1 MHYLY
6 SYNYE
11 GVTGCVVKYSSR
23 QNVLIINLVRE
34 LIFGIKRK
42 GNKTGLYLNL
52 VIIALF
58 WWGNCLIVVKPLLL
72 LLLLWFLSCSC
83 YLFNQEF
90 FNFFFIR
97 RVFCVASILICR
109 LLQIDY
115 DIQFYHFALI
125 SFPY

>member
-1 MHYLY
+1 MKEEEAYIAKLNQAIVGGATKKKPSTIDLRSLHYLY

-34 LIFGIKRK
+34 FIFGIKRK

-58 WWGNCLIVVKPLLL
+58 W
-72 LLLLWFLSCSC
+72 
-83 YLFNQEF
+83 
-90 FNFFFIR
+90 
-97 RVFCVASILICR
+97 
-109 LLQIDY
+109 
-115 DIQFYHFALI
+115 
-125 SFPY
+125 